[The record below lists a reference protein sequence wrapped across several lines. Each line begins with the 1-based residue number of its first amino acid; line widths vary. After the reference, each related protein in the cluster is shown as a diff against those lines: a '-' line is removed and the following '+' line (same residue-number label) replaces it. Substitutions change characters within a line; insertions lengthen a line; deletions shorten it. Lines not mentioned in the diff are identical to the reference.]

1 MKKITKS
8 SERKLCGVCG
18 GVAEYLEVDATMVRL
33 VWVLFSV
40 IGGAGVLAYI
50 VAAILIP
57 DC

>member
-40 IGGAGVLAYI
+40 IGGAGLLAYI